1 MIDPRFANA
10 GAVPLAPEYGA
21 QAANVHHRRHH
32 HHHRKNKHGLIDESP
47 LSRDESIHKVDR
59 GHRQV
64 QQSAPIGAGYGVP
77 YGVGDIYPQQK
88 YPGSHYGLANQ
99 YRGNAHDQS
108 QLGVAAVTKHHRRH
122 HRHHHGKHAVEATDN
137 QSQAVPEVLIGQ
149 RSSSVLS
156 NEAPQK
162 RQGRSS
168 VSPVAD
174 EATEMQTTQRE
185 SRRQHSGEN
194 FSSGR
199 IYHSRQVQGQVSGGS
214 EGYGHI
220 DKDLIFIERGENSP
234 HRQKP
239 PPGYEFKGKI
249 EVQCLEKETRSRSR
263 GRTIG
268 NLPPVA
274 PPVPQP
280 MPLPTPSVGP
290 CPPGW
295 QQVIMSA
302 GSCGPCPSGGN
313 AYTAQVVGGAGM
325 AQGGFGGVGMAQSG
339 FGGAGMGQA
348 GFGGAAGSYGG
359 SASGGGLAN
368 LAASL
373 PFPSQGQLIADYIV
387 ESGAGGGDEG
397 ANSSGGSGGGAA
409 FGEYSE
415 HGEERTT
422 GRAKIIEVWQKRS
435 KSEVRKES
443 RSRSHSHDSH
453 HSHTRNSK
461 EGVTFNFEKFR
472 SEILSAIERIIQT
485 GGSKSNTGGQSG
497 GTQTSIDPNYSKQKE
512 KEVIHHHS
520 GGGGEVRVIVQ
531 PIQPVFY
538 MPRQTEQTTTS
549 GTATVP
555 HVGPAP
561 ITHQPTSGA
570 PQIVY
575 VPRNVYVPVIK
586 PVFVPRERVI
596 VRPQIIH
603 VARPVLVDRPVPVTQ
618 RPIIIDRERPI
629 PVPIRTPAAAQGG
642 SKVIREEYVYRDNLP
657 VAYGGRCPEYAGGVN
672 YGYMPTQ
679 QEHQYATSSVHE
691 VSNGYQA
698 QGPVID
704 VTVPNQF
711 QHSQSG
717 GQLNVQQS
725 GGSFQESFTN
735 AGQVNNG
742 SALNG
747 LPVDCTAPIEVL
759 DTTVNPTWQRT
770 DKAALVRRFGRTAFD
785 IVQKTDQVE
794 QKMYQELRQRS
805 SSGGVQRSYSTASY
819 GSGSG
824 IENGNAGGFS
834 VNNASFSSFP
844 IGNINC
850 D

>member
-10 GAVPLAPEYGA
+10 GAISLAPEYGA
-21 QAANVHHRRHH
+21 QAASIHHRRHH
-32 HHHRKNKHGLIDESP
+32 RHHRKNKHGLIDESP

-59 GHRQV
+59 GHHQV

-77 YGVGDIYPQQK
+77 YGVGGIYPQQK

-99 YRGNAHDQS
+99 YRGNAYDQS
-108 QLGVAAVTKHHRRH
+108 QFGVATVTKHHRRH
-122 HRHHHGKHAVEATDN
+122 HRHPHRKHAVEATDN
-137 QSQAVPEVLIGQ
+137 QSQAIPEVLIGQ

-156 NEAPQK
+156 NEAPQE

-174 EATEMQTTQRE
+174 ETTEMQATQRE

-239 PPGYEFKGKI
+239 PRGYEFKGKI
-249 EVQCLEKETRSRSR
+249 EVQCMEKETRSRSR
-263 GRTIG
+263 GRTSD
-268 NLPPVA
+268 NL

-295 QQVIMSA
+295 QQVMMSA
-302 GSCGPCPSGGN
+302 ASCGPCPPGSN

-325 AQGGFGGVGMAQSG
+325 AQAGFGGVGMI
-339 FGGAGMGQA
+339 QA
-348 GFGGAAGSYGG
+348 GYGGAAGSYGG
-359 SASGGGLAN
+359 SASGNGLAN

-373 PFPSQGQLIADYIV
+373 PFSSQGQLIADYIV
-387 ESGAGGGDEG
+387 ESTAAGGDG
-397 ANSSGGSGGGAA
+397 ANSSGGSGSGAA
-409 FGEYSE
+409 FEAYSE
-415 HGEERTT
+415 HREERIT

-435 KSEVRKES
+435 RSEVRKES
-443 RSRSHSHDSH
+443 RSRSHSHGSH
-453 HSHTRNSK
+453 RSGGRSPKQHI
-461 EGVTFNFEKFR
+461 TFNFEKFR
-472 SEILSAIERIIQT
+472 SEILIAIERIMQT
-485 GGSKSNTGGQSG
+485 GGNKPNTGGQSG
-497 GTQTSIDPNYSKQKE
+497 GTQTSIHTIYPNEKE
-512 KEVIHHHS
+512 KEKIQPHS
-520 GGGGEVRVIVQ
+520 CGGGEVRVIVQ

-538 MPRQTEQTTTS
+538 MPRQTEQTTTT
-549 GTATVP
+549 GPAPVP

-561 ITHQPTSGA
+561 AIQQATTVA

-629 PVPIRTPAAAQGG
+629 PVPIRTPAAAAQGG

-657 VAYGGRCPEYAGGVN
+657 VAYGGRCSEYAGGVN

-698 QGPVID
+698 QGPVIN

-717 GQLNVQQS
+717 GQLNVQQG
-725 GGSFQESFTN
+725 GGSFHESFTN

-747 LPVDCTAPIEVL
+747 LSLDSTAPIEVL

-770 DKAALVRRFGRTAFD
+770 DKATLVRRFGRTAFD

-794 QKMYQELRQRS
+794 QKMYQELRQRN
-805 SSGGVQRSYSTASY
+805 SSGGVQRSYSAASY

-824 IENGNAGGFS
+824 VENGNAGGFS